1 LTSVCIVS
9 PAWGRLD
16 ITRLVL
22 AQRQRLCVE
31 LASRGI
37 EARSL
42 IVGSDENLD
51 LADEYGSD
59 TLEVPNRPLGQKC
72 NLGFRHALER
82 APDFIVWVGSD
93 DWIHPDVFQPLIDRT
108 RDELTSVIIAGH
120 RLAIVDMHTGRL
132 QRCSSPSKYGAI
144 PWIIDSRLFTM
155 HPKLHPIQPE
165 LGHGLDGALIRGLRR
180 SRIRFTFVMHD
191 PHDFRCVDFKS
202 NRNITPYEG
211 FAKNLGIGDPE
222 LAWDALRERY
232 AADLVNDA
240 RRLHE
245 EMAQRREERR

>member
-22 AQRQRLCVE
+22 SQRQRLCVE

-42 IVGSDENLD
+42 IVADDENLEI
-51 LADEYGSD
+51 AAEYGCD
-59 TLEVPNRPLGQKC
+59 TLEAPNRPLGGKC

-82 APDFIVWVGSD
+82 EPDYIVWVGSD
-93 DWIHPDVFQPLIDRT
+93 DWIHPDVFQPLFDRS
-108 RDELTSVIIAGH
+108 RDDLASVIIAGH
-120 RLAIVDMHTGRL
+120 HLAVVDMHTGTL
-132 QRCSSPSKYGAI
+132 QRCSSPSRYGAI

-155 HPKLHPIQPE
+155 HPKLQPIQSE
-165 LGHGLDGALIRGLRR
+165 LCRGLDGALLRGLRR
-180 SRIRFTFVMHD
+180 SRIPFTFVMHD

-202 NRNITPYEG
+202 SQNITPYEG

-222 LAWDALRERY
+222 LAWNALLEHY
-232 AADLVNDA
+232 SFDLVDAA
-240 RRLHE
+240 RRVHE
-245 EMAQRREERR
+245 RLTEGG